1 MAASINQNTEHKPGG
16 AGRSAYGTD
25 GTALP
30 DFRNL
35 GIMLRMLLGV
45 NLLALL
51 AVIMKSTSWSGFANQ
66 FMETAALV
74 EPLLI
79 MVMAVLYMMNG
90 VLSRFL
96 YGWGLFMVLCIVLML
111 TTLLYVLAGRYV
123 PMELSALSRYWAL
136 TGLATVMVLSYF
148 ALRAR
153 ALSPA
158 LTEARLQALQAR
170 IRPHFLF
177 NSINAVLS
185 LIRREPRRAETAL
198 EDMAELF
205 RVLMADNR
213 ELVPLSRELQLCRQY
228 LSLEQLRLGERLIVE
243 WHIDKAPMSALIP
256 PLALQPLLENA
267 VYHGIEPRTGPGT
280 ITINVYAARDALH
293 AVLQNPYEPS
303 SDHHQG
309 NHMALANIRER
320 LQLHFDAEAGLTSR
334 VTDHRYEVHIVIP
347 LRREAA

>member
-96 YGWGLFMVLCIVLML
+96 YGWGLLMVPC
-111 TTLLYVLAGRYV
+111 
-123 PMELSALSRYWAL
+123 
-136 TGLATVMVLSYF
+136 
-148 ALRAR
+148 
-153 ALSPA
+153 
-158 LTEARLQALQAR
+158 
-170 IRPHFLF
+170 
-177 NSINAVLS
+177 
-185 LIRREPRRAETAL
+185 PRR
-198 EDMAELF
+198 
-205 RVLMADNR
+205 
-213 ELVPLSRELQLCRQY
+213 
-228 LSLEQLRLGERLIVE
+228 
-243 WHIDKAPMSALIP
+243 
-256 PLALQPLLENA
+256 
-267 VYHGIEPRTGPGT
+267 
-280 ITINVYAARDALH
+280 
-293 AVLQNPYEPS
+293 
-303 SDHHQG
+303 
-309 NHMALANIRER
+309 
-320 LQLHFDAEAGLTSR
+320 
-334 VTDHRYEVHIVIP
+334 
-347 LRREAA
+347 

>member
-1 MAASINQNTEHKPGG
+1 MASSINQNDSDTANPA
-16 AGRSAYGTD
+16 AGRSAYGV
-25 GTALP
+25 ALP

-35 GIMLRMLLGV
+35 GIILRVLLGA
-45 NLLALL
+45 NLIALL
-51 AVIMKSTSWSGFANQ
+51 AVVVKSSTWSSVGVN

-79 MVMAVLYMMNG
+79 LVMAVLYIANPWLARLMYPAG
-90 VLSRFL
+90 FTLVLA
-96 YGWGLFMVLCIVLML
+96 IVLAL
-111 TTLLYVLAGRYV
+111 TTLLYTSVGRHL
-123 PMELSALSRYWAL
+123 PMDITGLPRYWAL
-136 TGLATVMVLSYF
+136 TALTTVMVLSYF

-185 LIRREPRRAETAL
+185 LIRQEPRRAETAL

-213 ELVPLSRELQLCRQY
+213 ELIPLSRELDLCRQY

-243 WHIDKAPMSALIP
+243 WRVDNAPMNALIP
-256 PLALQPLLENA
+256 PLSLQPLIENA
-267 VYHGIEPRTGPGT
+267 VYHGIEPRTEPGT
-280 ITINVYAARDALH
+280 IAIHVYTARDALH
-293 AVLQNPYEPS
+293 AVLRNPYQPGK
-303 SDHHQG
+303 DHHQG

-320 LQLHFDAEAGLTSR
+320 LQLHFDAEASMSSR
-334 VTDHRYEVHIVIP
+334 VDNGHYEVRLTMP
-347 LRREAA
+347 LRKGAA